1 MKSYEFKLY
10 DRKGKYKKTINPK
23 NITSDVSF
31 SEDLN
36 GWQGNMTLGI
46 VDEVNNFMCTDII
59 EIREVDEEN
68 REISPTFTG
77 IIESVNITEF
87 EDTYEMSI
95 ELLWVG
101 TALTDIFFKSPY
113 MRFQKSGFVN
123 DIAREIINYFNS
135 QYWAM
140 VGDTKNLP
148 WNTLLRYTDESIR
161 SGRYVQLEFDGI
173 NCLESLNKLVE
184 NSEEYFFID
193 QTGLVTLKS
202 KGKTHK
208 HTLGREVQKITRN
221 YTKRELKNY
230 IYHTRK
236 DDTTIQRSD
245 TGSIA
250 LFGLKEER
258 ISDSMVFNQDMQ
270 EQKIKEIFAKKA
282 YESNELEVYMK
293 PQKTLSIQPWDRLT
307 ILNVRTPIID
317 KQVTHIDKSKDMWKI
332 NLWSFI
338 YFWM

>member
-1 MKSYEFKLY
+1 M
-10 DRKGKYKKTINPK
+10 
-23 NITSDVSF
+23 
-31 SEDLN
+31 
-36 GWQGNMTLGI
+36 
-46 VDEVNNFMCTDII
+46 
-59 EIREVDEEN
+59 
-68 REISPTFTG
+68 
-77 IIESVNITEF
+77 
-87 EDTYEMSI
+87 
-95 ELLWVG
+95 
-101 TALTDIFFKSPY
+101 
-113 MRFQKSGFVN
+113 
-123 DIAREIINYFNS
+123 
-135 QYWAM
+135 
-140 VGDTKNLP
+140 
-148 WNTLLRYTDESIR
+148 
-161 SGRYVQLEFDGI
+161 QLEFDGI

-293 PQKTLSIQPWDRLT
+293 PQKTLSIQP
-307 ILNVRTPIID
+307 
-317 KQVTHIDKSKDMWKI
+317 
-332 NLWSFI
+332 
-338 YFWM
+338 